1 MAVYDYGRQG
11 AATGDG
17 WQLYGDLDADG
28 AGHFAPQ
35 DWSETP
41 QDSDDN
47 APRGGFGGAVQR
59 FTNVAGALVSVALIA
74 GLGFWGYKL
83 LVRDVTGVPVVAALE
98 GPMRMAPENPG
109 GQQAAHQGLAVNA
122 IAAEGEAAPPADRL
136 VLAPRGIGL
145 SDEDQPQAAL
155 APQLQA
161 VDEPAIAPTV
171 SAQPGGVL
179 AANDADMAPPDAMI
193 VAADPADTAPAPEAL
208 PSGRDPMQ
216 VALALAEMIAADS
229 MDGPDAAPAPG
240 SGFAGFRSP
249 VPQPRPAHLRTNAAV
264 APTPVALRST
274 PELDAATLPAGT
286 RLVQFGAY
294 DTPEQARAEWD
305 RLAARFGDYL
315 AGKSRV
321 VQQAQSGGN
330 TFYRLRAAG
339 FADLADTQRF
349 CAALVAENAA
359 CVPATSR

>member
-28 AGHFAPQ
+28 AGRFAPH
-35 DWSETP
+35 DWPETP
-41 QDSDDN
+41 DDSDDD

-74 GLGFWGYKL
+74 GLGLWGYKL

-122 IAAEGEAAPPADRL
+122 IAAEGEAAPPAERL
-136 VLAPRGIGL
+136 ALAPRGIGL
-145 SDEDQPQAAL
+145 ADEDQPQAAL
-155 APQLQA
+155 VPQLQA
-161 VDEPAIAPTV
+161 ADEPAAAPRV
-171 SAQPGGVL
+171 VAQPDDVL
-179 AANDADMAPPDAMI
+179 AAADVAPEPDDVLTATDRAPDA
-193 VAADPADTAPAPEAL
+193 APEAL

-229 MDGPDAAPAPG
+229 MDDADAAPAPG

-249 VPQPRPAHLRTNAAV
+249 VPQPRPAHLRTESAV
-264 APTPVALRST
+264 APTPVALRAT